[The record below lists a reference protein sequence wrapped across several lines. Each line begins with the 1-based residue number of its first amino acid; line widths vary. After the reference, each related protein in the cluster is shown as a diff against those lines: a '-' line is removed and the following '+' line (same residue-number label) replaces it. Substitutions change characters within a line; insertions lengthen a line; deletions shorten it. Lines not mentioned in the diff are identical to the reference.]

1 VRVAVEFWWRA
12 IGAITVER
20 GKLRFPI
27 APEAP
32 GIYRFD
38 LGDRVYIGEAD
49 RLRCRFQHYRTP
61 GPSQATNLRLNAVML
76 PLLSA
81 GGAVTVCMVTEA
93 QVDID
98 GVRAPLD
105 LTRKASRLLVESAAL
120 TAARVAGELVE
131 NL

>member
-1 VRVAVEFWWRA
+1 MRVAVEFSWRE
-12 IGAITVER
+12 IGAITVEG

-32 GIYRFD
+32 GIDRFD

-49 RLRCRFQHYRTP
+49 RLRRRFQHYRTP
-61 GPSQATNLRLNAVML
+61 GPSQATNLRLNTVIL
-76 PLLSA
+76 PLLDAS
-81 GGAVTVCMVTEA
+81 GAVTVCTVTEA

-105 LTRKASRLLVESAAL
+105 LTRKGSRLLVESAAL
-120 TAARVAGELVE
+120 TAARVAGEPVE

>member
-1 VRVAVEFWWRA
+1 
-12 IGAITVER
+12 
-20 GKLRFPI
+20 
-27 APEAP
+27 
-32 GIYRFD
+32 
-38 LGDRVYIGEAD
+38 
-49 RLRCRFQHYRTP
+49 
-61 GPSQATNLRLNAVML
+61 
-76 PLLSA
+76 
-81 GGAVTVCMVTEA
+81 MVTEA